1 MTAWFTSYRKEW
13 LRPDVLAGLTAA
25 AVVILRRGCQM
36 ALDSSI
42 DVTADRPL
50 TA

>member
-36 ALDSSI
+36 ALGKLDKTSPRT
-42 DVTADRPL
+42 DH
-50 TA
+50 